1 MKKKAMQLG
10 MIGLGRMG
18 ANMVRRLMKDGH
30 QCVVYDRS
38 AEAVKQLAQEKAAGA
53 SSLADFVKQLAQPR
67 AIWLMVPAGVVD
79 QSIAELVPL
88 LAKGD
93 ILIDGGN
100 SYYVDDIRR
109 AKELTPKGIHYVDVG
124 TSGGVWGLERGYCM
138 MIGGEK
144 DVVQHLDPI
153 FATLAP
159 GIGDIPRTPGREKLG
174 GTSEQG
180 YLHCGANGAGHFVKM
195 VHNGIEYGIMAAYAE
210 GLGVLRAAN
219 IGKNQGDV
227 DAETTPLR
235 NPEHYQYDLNL
246 ADVAEVWRRGSVIA
260 SWLLDL
266 TANSLAED
274 PNLAKFAGRVSDS
287 GEGRWT
293 IKAAIDEGVP
303 VPVLTTAL
311 YERFASRGE
320 ADYQDKLLSAMRFQ
334 FGGHLEKSAK
344 K

>member
-1 MKKKAMQLG
+1 MQLG
-10 MIGLGRMG
+10 MVGLGRMG
-18 ANMVRRLMKDGH
+18 ANMVRRLISGGH
-30 QCVVYDRS
+30 QCVVYDRAPQAVNDLIKES
-38 AEAVKQLAQEKAAGA
+38 ATGSASPAELVRKLAK
-53 SSLADFVKQLAQPR
+53 PR
-67 AIWLMVPAGVVD
+67 AIWLMVPAAVVD
-79 QSIAELVPL
+79 QTIAGFIPL
-88 LAKGD
+88 LEPDD

-109 AKELTPKGIHYVDVG
+109 AQELADKKIHYVDVG

-138 MIGGEK
+138 MIGGEPE
-144 DVVQHLDPI
+144 VVEHLDPV
-153 FATLAP
+153 FAALAP
-159 GIGDIPRTPGREKLG
+159 GMGGIPRTPGREKLG
-174 GTSEQG
+174 GTAEQG
-180 YLHCGANGAGHFVKM
+180 YLHCGPNGAGHFVKM

-210 GLGVLRAAN
+210 GLGVLKSAN
-219 IGKNQGDV
+219 VGRQRSEA

-235 NPEHYQYDLNL
+235 RPENYQFDLNL

-266 TANSLAED
+266 TASALIKD
-274 PNLAKFAGRVSDS
+274 QNLSQFAGRVSDS

-320 ADYQDKLLSAMRFQ
+320 ADFQDKLLSAMRFG
-334 FGGHLEKSAK
+334 FGGHLEKNGGK
-344 K
+344 LQ